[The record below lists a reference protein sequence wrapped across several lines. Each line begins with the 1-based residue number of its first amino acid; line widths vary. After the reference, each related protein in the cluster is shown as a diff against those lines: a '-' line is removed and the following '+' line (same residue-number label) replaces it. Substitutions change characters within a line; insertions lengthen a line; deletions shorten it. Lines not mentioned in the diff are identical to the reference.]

1 LVTFLARTI
10 KLFMKVVV
18 TPEAQKAEAGQT
30 SHTEAA
36 EDHWI
41 GMEAHGLSPS
51 KTKEKGGKAK
61 HLTEIVECIKTTSY
75 YPHKPLP

>member
-1 LVTFLARTI
+1 
-10 KLFMKVVV
+10 MKVVV
-18 TPEAQKAEAGQT
+18 TPEAKKAEAGQT

-41 GMEAHGLSPS
+41 GMEAHRLSPS

-61 HLTEIVECIKTTSY
+61 QLTKTVQCQ
-75 YPHKPLP
+75 KL

>member
-1 LVTFLARTI
+1 MIKFLAGTI

-18 TPEAQKAEAGQT
+18 TPEAKKAEAGKT

-41 GMEAHGLSPS
+41 GMKAHGLSPS
-51 KTKEKGGKAK
+51 KA
-61 HLTEIVECIKTTSY
+61 
-75 YPHKPLP
+75 

>member
-1 LVTFLARTI
+1 MVTFLARTI

-18 TPEAQKAEAGQT
+18 TPEAKKAEAGQT

-41 GMEAHGLSPS
+41 GVEAHGPTPP
-51 KTKEKGGKAK
+51 KMKEKGGKRN
-61 HLTEIVECIKTTSY
+61 S
-75 YPHKPLP
+75 